1 MRHYHVGIQSTI
13 DIRVYEE
20 NNKNISQIN
29 IQTICV
35 FEEKESRFNC
45 LQKDRVGLLCSSD
58 SEQPEPKPE
67 PEAKPETEPD
77 YRYYLS

>member
-1 MRHYHVGIQSTI
+1 MFVR
-13 DIRVYEE
+13 
-20 NNKNISQIN
+20 
-29 IQTICV
+29 
-35 FEEKESRFNC
+35 EKESRFNY

-58 SEQPEPKPE
+58 SEQPEPKSE